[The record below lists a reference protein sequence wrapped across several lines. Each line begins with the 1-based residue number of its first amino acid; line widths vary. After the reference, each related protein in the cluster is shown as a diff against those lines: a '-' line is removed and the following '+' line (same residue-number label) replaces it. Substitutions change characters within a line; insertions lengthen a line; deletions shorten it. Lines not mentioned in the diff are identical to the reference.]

1 MTLPTTQ
8 TLLQAA
14 CSGILLGGLFALSAL
29 GLSLVM
35 GVMRLVNIVHG
46 ELAVLGSYL
55 AALLLSAAGVD
66 PLLALPLIFAA
77 VAAIAYPA
85 HRLLIAP
92 IARTGEEAALLT
104 TFALSI
110 IVQNVFIEVFSGDTR
125 TLDRPYTQTAV
136 HVLGIALPTVY
147 LLGFAVALAVTI
159 AVHLLTA
166 RTGFGRRLRAS
177 AEDPPAAAVVGVHV
191 GRVHGLTY
199 ALSAG
204 LVAMG
209 GVLIALCFAFT
220 PTSGTDYLLNGF
232 TIVVLGGL
240 GSVLGTFAGGVTL
253 GILQSLGASVLGDGY
268 RTFIGLVL
276 FLVILAIRPQGLFR
290 AGAGAGARA

>member
-1 MTLPTTQ
+1 MTLPNTQ
-8 TLLQAA
+8 ALLQSVS
-14 CSGILLGGLFALSAL
+14 SGILLGGLLALSAL
-29 GLSLVM
+29 GLSLVL
-35 GVMRLVNIVHG
+35 GVMRLVNVVHG
-46 ELAVLGSYL
+46 DLAVLGSYL
-55 AALLLSAAGVD
+55 ASLLLSAAGID

-77 VAAIAYPA
+77 VSAIAYPA

-92 IARTGEEAALLT
+92 VARASEEGALLT

-110 IVQNVFIEVFSGDTR
+110 IAQNVFIQVFSGDTR
-125 TLDRPYTQTAV
+125 SLDRPYTRTAV
-136 HVLGIALPTVY
+136 HVLGITLPTVY
-147 LLGFAVALAVTI
+147 LLGFAVALAVTV
-159 AVHLLTA
+159 AVHLLMT

-177 AEDPPAAAVVGVHV
+177 AEDPQAAAIVGVSV

-209 GVLIALCFAFT
+209 GVLIALCFSFT

-240 GSVLGTFAGGVTL
+240 GSVAGTFAGGVTL
-253 GILQSLGASVLGDGY
+253 GVLQSIGASVMGDGY

-290 AGAGAGARA
+290 ARATA